1 VALAAQGFADPRPTG
16 SVTMRHLRR
25 VVSRIGVLQID
36 SVNVLQRAHYLPLF
50 SRLGPYPTDLLDRA
64 AYRAPRVLFEYW
76 GHVASLLP
84 VELHPLMRWRMATA
98 HDGAWAGMLRVA
110 REQPE
115 LVARVL
121 AEVRDRGPVTA
132 AEVEQDAVKPTGNW
146 GWNWSDVKTALE
158 WLFRCGE
165 VTVARRNG
173 SFARVYDVPERVLP
187 ASVLAAPTPSR
198 ADAIRELVARSAAAL
213 GVAAETELRDYYRL
227 PVDGFRTAV
236 AELVEAGVLRPVTV
250 EGWKPRAYLHVDARI
265 PRRVPV
271 CTLVSPFDP
280 LVWERSRSERL
291 FGFRYRIG
299 IYTPPEQRVHGYYA
313 LPFLWG
319 EQIVARVDLK
329 LDRRGGVLQIPGVW
343 CEPGHDAEEV
353 APALATALEDLAT
366 WLGAGDIAAP
376 EQGDL
381 AKQLARTLGER
392 PAVTV

>member
-1 VALAAQGFADPRPTG
+1 MTPMPCPSTRRSRPLPPLATPPRASPRPLARRRWRGACRTRAIRASANVGGGGYAAATMPAARVSTSRLNTSRLNTSRLNTSRRVAGSPRRSSDFLTLAQARRVALAAQGFADPRPTG

-173 SFARVYDVPERVLP
+173 R
-187 ASVLAAPTPSR
+187 
-198 ADAIRELVARSAAAL
+198 
-213 GVAAETELRDYYRL
+213 
-227 PVDGFRTAV
+227 
-236 AELVEAGVLRPVTV
+236 
-250 EGWKPRAYLHVDARI
+250 
-265 PRRVPV
+265 
-271 CTLVSPFDP
+271 
-280 LVWERSRSERL
+280 
-291 FGFRYRIG
+291 
-299 IYTPPEQRVHGYYA
+299 
-313 LPFLWG
+313 
-319 EQIVARVDLK
+319 
-329 LDRRGGVLQIPGVW
+329 
-343 CEPGHDAEEV
+343 
-353 APALATALEDLAT
+353 
-366 WLGAGDIAAP
+366 
-376 EQGDL
+376 
-381 AKQLARTLGER
+381 
-392 PAVTV
+392 